1 MELNYN
7 VASRSRKMV
16 ESYFYL
22 IRNLPDK
29 DKLALIAKISNS
41 IVHGINAHKRKEK
54 KTKLEILSETYGSFQ
69 SAQTADEIIEEIYSS
84 RHFIEKNHQI

>member
-7 VASRSRKMV
+7 VASRSKKMV
-16 ESYFYL
+16 ESYFFL

-41 IVHGINAHKRKEK
+41 IIHGKNTQKRKGE
-54 KTKLEILSETYGSFQ
+54 KTKAEILAETYGSFQ
-69 SAQTADEIIEEIYSS
+69 STQTADEIIEEIYNS
-84 RHFIEKNHQI
+84 RHFRDKNHRL